1 VFSRLKFYYLIS
13 LYYFYNNLIMKE
25 NRPPVCLIVD
35 DNKVAIV
42 LLRQLLEKI
51 GSITI
56 AGECSDAIE
65 AKEFIEN
72 NAIDILFLDV
82 EMPGISGIELLK
94 LIPQVK
100 RPLTILTTAKKGYA
114 VEAFELNVVD
124 YLVKPFTLLR
134 LMASIDRAKE
144 LLEAKGVQLNNENP
158 NNIFFIRDNKVIRKV
173 DVDDILWLEAKGDY
187 VRIHADNNSYVIH
200 TSLKILEE
208 KLPADKFFRVHR
220 SFIIALSKIDYIEDK
235 VVYIHKNPI
244 PVSDS
249 NKETLLKNMG
259 VL

>member
-1 VFSRLKFYYLIS
+1 
-13 LYYFYNNLIMKE
+13 MKE
-25 NRPPVCLIVD
+25 NRPPICLIVD

-51 GSITI
+51 GAITV
-56 AGECSDAIE
+56 AGECNDAIE

-94 LIPQVK
+94 LIPQEK

-124 YLVKPFTLLR
+124 YLVKPFTLTR

-144 LLEAKGVQLNNENP
+144 LLEAKEIQLNNETP
-158 NNIFFIRDNKVIRKV
+158 NNILFIRDNKIIRKV
-173 DVDDILWLEAKGDY
+173 DIDDILWLEAKGDY
-187 VRIHADNNSYVIH
+187 VKIQTDNNSYVIH

-208 KLPADKFFRVHR
+208 KLPAEKFFRVHR
-220 SFIIALSKIDYIEDK
+220 SFLIALNKIDYIEDR
-235 VVYIHKNPI
+235 VLYIHKNPI
-244 PVSDS
+244 PVSES
-249 NKETLLKNMG
+249 NKEALLKNMG

>member
-1 VFSRLKFYYLIS
+1 
-13 LYYFYNNLIMKE
+13 MKE
-25 NRPPVCLIVD
+25 NRPPICLIVD

-51 GSITI
+51 GAITV
-56 AGECSDAIE
+56 AGECNDAIE

-94 LIPQVK
+94 LIPQEK

-124 YLVKPFTLLR
+124 YLVKPFTLTR

-144 LLEAKGVQLNNENP
+144 LLEAKEIQLNNETP
-158 NNIFFIRDNKVIRKV
+158 NNILFIRDNKIIRKV
-173 DVDDILWLEAKGDY
+173 DIDDILWLEAKGDY
-187 VRIHADNNSYVIH
+187 VKIQTDNNSYVIH

-208 KLPADKFFRVHR
+208 KLPAEKFFRVHR
-220 SFIIALSKIDYIEDK
+220 SFLIELNKIDYIEDR
-235 VVYIHKNPI
+235 VLYIHKNPI
-244 PVSDS
+244 TVSEN